1 MFCTCICIICIY
13 KTTRKAFLTVDS
25 IFGQYGYKQVSS
37 RNVCIL
43 VLKLMYKMAK
53 HTPWTRH
60 IYTSFNIAFN
70 FFHIRKH
77 STQVEIFSTLS
88 GFSFVNSFF
97 FLYIIWCRGFFLLSK
112 IRFLYTFRSLIKTHY
127 LSLVEHSFVK
137 AHASPCVNGQ
147 TLFVTSRK
155 YM

>member
-1 MFCTCICIICIY
+1 MYLPLF
-13 KTTRKAFLTVDS
+13 FWQQ
-25 IFGQYGYKQVSS
+25 FWFKQVSS
-37 RNVCIL
+37 RTVCIL

-60 IYTSFNIAFN
+60 IYTSFNIALN

-77 STQVEIFSTLS
+77 TTQLEIFSTLT

-97 FLYIIWCRGFFLLSK
+97 FLYIIRCRVFFLSK
-112 IRFLYTFRSLIKTHY
+112 IRFLYTSRSLIKTHY